1 MKFAVSITTPEV
13 KANVPMALLEGSF
26 EEKLKKAKEY
36 GYQGVELVT
45 NNPSILNAEDIK
57 QRCLL

>member
-1 MKFAVSITTPEV
+1 MKFGFITTPEV

-36 GYQGVELVT
+36 LSGVRAC
-45 NNPSILNAEDIK
+45 N
-57 QRCLL
+57 

>member
-26 EEKLKKAKEY
+26 EEKLKKRKNT
-36 GYQGVELVT
+36 V
-45 NNPSILNAEDIK
+45 IK
-57 QRCLL
+57 ALSL